1 MRCNGRKIFFRFL
14 DYLAGCNASP
24 PPPPRCRTQ
33 KRSRDDSGSRPLPES
48 GRSKRPFLF
57 STHSH
62 VASRGSGGGA
72 TVAKP
77 TRSDAGTVLHTF
89 RTLCAVRSCCL
100 ATGGAARCSA
110 AGERLIAGHRPT
122 VFGRVASAGAES
134 DCVMEVLECSSTP
147 WAPRSD
153 LHHRS
158 GQGAFER
165 LRAASPEV
173 GTACRVAGHR
183 RRSAAHS
190 RADSE
195 LKSTVCVN
203 V

>member
-1 MRCNGRKIFFRFL
+1 MYGGMWAPTMAETF
-14 DYLAGCNASP
+14 
-24 PPPPRCRTQ
+24 
-33 KRSRDDSGSRPLPES
+33 RSRRAVRGVSDASWVHYLHCVARKSHSATIAARGLRQRG
-48 GRSKRPFLF
+48 GRSSVLF
-57 STHSH
+57 FVSTRSH

-77 TRSDAGTVLHTF
+77 TQSDAGTVLHTF
-89 RTLCAVRSCCL
+89 NALCAVRSCCL

-134 DCVMEVLECSSTP
+134 DSALEVLECSLTP

-158 GQGAFER
+158 GQGAF
-165 LRAASPEV
+165 
-173 GTACRVAGHR
+173 
-183 RRSAAHS
+183 
-190 RADSE
+190 
-195 LKSTVCVN
+195 
-203 V
+203 